1 MTAQPLRI
9 GILGA
14 SRIAENAIVG
24 PVHELGHRLTVVA
37 ARDRHRAESFAAT
50 HGVER
55 VVDSYAE
62 VIGDSEI
69 DLIYNPL
76 ANALHGPWNLAAIAA
91 GVPVLSEK
99 PFARNAV
106 EAQQVAAQ
114 ARAAGVLVLEG
125 FHYRFHPLMHRTLD
139 VLHSGVCGD
148 LQTIEI
154 TMGMP
159 EPAPS
164 DPRWEYRLAG
174 GSVMDLGCYGLH
186 LLRTLGRFAGGAP
199 RITGASAIVR
209 GDQIDASSRIE
220 VTFPNGATGVNTN
233 TMLDD
238 HYTFRAHIVGTTGS
252 LTLHDFLSP
261 TRDNRLSITT
271 AWDTRVEEV
280 TRRSTYTFAL
290 EAFAAALRD
299 GASLPIDLDDAVTNM
314 AYIDDAY
321 RAAGLEP
328 R

>member
-1 MTAQPLRI
+1 MTAPPLRI

-24 PVHELGHRLTVVA
+24 PAHELGHRLTVVA

-50 HGVER
+50 HRVER

-62 VIGDSEI
+62 VIGDPEI

-139 VLHSGVCGD
+139 VLHGGVCGD

-238 HYTFRAHIVGTTGS
+238 HYTVRAHLVGTTGS